1 MKTSPAKW
9 IVQTALFVA
18 ILIIFQSLSAPLGQ
32 LVTGSLVNF
41 VLIAAT
47 VLIDTKSGI
56 VVAAISPIFAFLLGI
71 GPKLPPLI
79 PFIILGN
86 LVLVVIWHLIIKK
99 TPIKNQWLQYGT
111 AAVIGA
117 VCKFFVLFLTVTK
130 CLLPYF
136 LQLPAP
142 QTKLITTMF
151 SVPQLITAL
160 IGGIAA
166 TILLPMLQRVKK

>member
-1 MKTSPAKW
+1 
-9 IVQTALFVA
+9 
-18 ILIIFQSLSAPLGQ
+18 
-32 LVTGSLVNF
+32 
-41 VLIAAT
+41 
-47 VLIDTKSGI
+47 
-56 VVAAISPIFAFLLGI
+56 
-71 GPKLPPLI
+71 
-79 PFIILGN
+79 
-86 LVLVVIWHLIIKK
+86 
-99 TPIKNQWLQYGT
+99 
-111 AAVIGA
+111 
-117 VCKFFVLFLTVTK
+117 VTK